1 MNGTQQLGQGA
12 AGGAAGAG
20 GQGMPQGMPPGGMPQ
35 GGPPGAHGAF
45 GFVPGGPIA
54 SMVILGIFVATLIVL
69 AIVFFKLFQK
79 AGFSGALGLLMLIPV
94 VNLGVALY
102 LAFAEWP
109 VLAELARV
117 KLLAASKVPA
127 APTAVLDSAA
137 PSQAPDAA
145 PPSQPA
151 DASLPLGA

>member
-20 GQGMPQGMPPGGMPQ
+20 GQGMSQGMPPGGMPQ
-35 GGPPGAHGAF
+35 GGPPGAHGAL
-45 GFVPGGPIA
+45 GFLPGGPVA
-54 SMVILGIFVATLIVL
+54 DMVILGIFVVTLIVL
-69 AIVFFKLFQK
+69 AVVFFKLFQK

-109 VLAELARV
+109 VLAELART
-117 KLLAASKVPA
+117 KLLAASALQSTSTA
-127 APTAVLDSAA
+127 AVGS
-137 PSQAPDAA
+137 SQVPDAA
-145 PPSQPA
+145 PSSPST
-151 DASLPLGA
+151 DAGGLPLGA